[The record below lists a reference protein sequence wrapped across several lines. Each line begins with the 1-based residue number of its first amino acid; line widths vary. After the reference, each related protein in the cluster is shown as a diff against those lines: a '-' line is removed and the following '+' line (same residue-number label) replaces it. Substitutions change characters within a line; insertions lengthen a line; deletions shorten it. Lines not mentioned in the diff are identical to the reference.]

1 MTTWKTEL
9 IATSTAVA
17 SRSPQARSFQI
28 TTMAMHRARP
38 TMMSP
43 VRYSGRSGRSSQA
56 RANMIAGPASQL
68 STREEMRSFLSPVT
82 AATLS

>member
-1 MTTWKTEL
+1 L

-28 TTMAMHRARP
+28 TTIAMHRARP
-38 TMMSP
+38 TMIRP
-43 VRYSGRSGRSSQA
+43 VRYSGRSGRKAQA
-56 RANMIAGPASQL
+56 SANMIAGPASQF
-68 STREEMRSFLSPVT
+68 STSEEISSLLSPVT

>member
-1 MTTWKTEL
+1 L

-28 TTMAMHRARP
+28 TTIAMHRASP

-43 VRYSGRSGRSSQA
+43 VRYSGRSGRNNQA
-56 RANMIAGPASQL
+56 RANITAGPASQF
-68 STREEMRSFLSPVT
+68 STSDETSSFLSPVT